1 MRVVLVCPYDW
12 IAHGG
17 VRAHVASLAA
27 VLARSHDVRVVAPA
41 SQPLGGR
48 DVDHLVV
55 TVGKAMA
62 VPFNRS
68 VARVAT
74 SPAAGRRALAAIED
88 FDPDVVHVHEPGVP
102 AVSLAVTSRCRRP
115 MVGTFHAWSS
125 RDLLYRSAG
134 PVGKRIAQRLAA
146 RIAVSP
152 AAQRY
157 HSEALHL
164 PLDAFRVVP
173 NGVDVERFEAAEP
186 LPELADPERPV
197 LLFVGRLEERKGLD
211 VLVRAFLRLRETR
224 PGLRLVVVGDGPERH
239 HCESLLPVG
248 AKPDVLFV
256 GAVTEEDKPRF
267 HASADVYVAP
277 NLGGESFGI
286 VLLEAMAA
294 GLPVVASD
302 IPGFRNVVSDGREG
316 RLVPPG
322 DAKALA
328 REVDRLLD
336 APRLAAAMAAQ
347 GRITAQAFAWHRVA
361 ERVAEAYGDVL
372 ARA

>member
-12 IAHGG
+12 VAHGG

-27 VLARSHDVRVVAPA
+27 VLARAHDVRVVAPA
-41 SQPLGGR
+41 SQPLAGH

-55 TVGKAMA
+55 TVGNAIA

-68 VARVAT
+68 VARVAA

-88 FDPDVVHVHEPGVP
+88 FDAEVVHVHEPGVP
-102 AVSLAVTSRCRRP
+102 TVSLAVASRCRRP
-115 MVGTFHAWSS
+115 LVATFHAWSN
-125 RDLLYRSAG
+125 RDLLYRSSG
-134 PVGKRIAQRLAA
+134 PVGKRIAQRLSA

-157 HSEALHL
+157 HAEALHL
-164 PLDAFRVVP
+164 PEDAFRVVP

-197 LLFVGRLEERKGLD
+197 LLFVGRLEQRKGLD
-211 VLVRAFLRLRETR
+211 TLIRAFLELRERR
-224 PGLRLVVVGDGPERH
+224 PQLRLVIIGDGPERY
-239 HCESLLPVG
+239 HCESLLPIR
-248 AKPDVLFV
+248 ARPDVLFV
-256 GAVTEEDKPRF
+256 GAVTDEDKPRF

-302 IPGFRNVVSDGREG
+302 IAGFRTVLQDGREG
-316 RLVPPG
+316 HLVPPG
-322 DAKALA
+322 DVGALA
-328 REVDRLLD
+328 STVGHLLD
-336 APRLAAAMAAQ
+336 QPRLAAAMAVQ
-347 GRITAQAFAWHRVA
+347 GRITAQTYAWPRVA
-361 ERVAEAYGDVL
+361 ERVAEVYSDVL
-372 ARA
+372 IRA